1 MPDHHRPPEWQQ
13 NADRHT
19 ELRDPVLTVR
29 QISRFEFNRKAL
41 TRIDHALVF
50 TTPRGG
56 HEVYLPPRRPSRSE
70 VAARR
75 YTSVYEVD
83 MGIHPWREEL
93 ALPSDND
100 AFEFGAEV
108 DFSWQ
113 VVDPVRYVAGGHR
126 DVPALLIGEL
136 QQAARPVTRRFPV
149 SASAEAEREL
159 LRAMAGLGPL
169 GATAGLQVTW
179 TLRVRRD
186 EGDIAHQRR
195 LREIDQNVAEQI
207 RADQGGMQADLV
219 RHQRDLQQDALQ
231 ISRSLEYGGQA
242 QQLALQQQRWQHEQA
257 LLAGR
262 QQLELQRVNAEKVA
276 FYQWHLEQGGI
287 HALALHLAEHP
298 GDTQLVME
306 NMRQDQLALM
316 QSQLHLVEQVLK
328 GDHAEAYE
336 LDEPKKLALR
346 TMTEIFNQRLPGVP
360 HEPPVIGPPPPQ
372 TPPYPGQTVPGQT
385 VPETAQIPEQEA
397 PAAPAPPTPPPA
409 GNPYTSPP
417 PAGPHAPPHPYA
429 PPPPPWQAPPG
440 YGTVP
445 TAPGPAQPPPAPPAA
460 PPPLP
465 SPARSPPRPGPAPTP
480 LPRTPTRPP
489 PPPRTAP
496 HDRPRPHHPGP
507 RPAPG
512 PGRRPQ
518 PVPPRPPAASHRR
531 DARPAPARRHRRRPP
546 PGRPAHR
553 DRAGRQQGGRA
564 GGGARHDGGR
574 LHRAAG
580 GQGLG
585 PGLARRGRA
594 RPVVG
599 RDRRPRRLPARPA
612 PRGPPRYRADAW
624 APGEPLSYFADIR
637 QAAAAGEAELT
648 RALAATEHD
657 PLHGLARALTGTSR
671 IAAAKHRWIRAG
683 LIAFSAGSVLLPA
696 AVLTG

>member
-372 TPPYPGQTVPGQT
+372 TPPYPGRTVPGQT
-385 VPETAQIPEQEA
+385 VPETPQIPEQQA

-417 PAGPHAPPHPYA
+417 PAGPYAQPHPYA
-429 PPPPPWQAPPG
+429 PPP
-440 YGTVP
+440 
-445 TAPGPAQPPPAPPAA
+445 
-460 PPPLP
+460 
-465 SPARSPPRPGPAPTP
+465 
-480 LPRTPTRPP
+480 
-489 PPPRTAP
+489 
-496 HDRPRPHHPGP
+496 
-507 RPAPG
+507 
-512 PGRRPQ
+512 
-518 PVPPRPPAASHRR
+518 
-531 DARPAPARRHRRRPP
+531 
-546 PGRPAHR
+546 
-553 DRAGRQQGGRA
+553 
-564 GGGARHDGGR
+564 
-574 LHRAAG
+574 
-580 GQGLG
+580 
-585 PGLARRGRA
+585 
-594 RPVVG
+594 
-599 RDRRPRRLPARPA
+599 
-612 PRGPPRYRADAW
+612 
-624 APGEPLSYFADIR
+624 
-637 QAAAAGEAELT
+637 
-648 RALAATEHD
+648 
-657 PLHGLARALTGTSR
+657 
-671 IAAAKHRWIRAG
+671 
-683 LIAFSAGSVLLPA
+683 
-696 AVLTG
+696 

>member
-136 QQAARPVTRRFPV
+136 QQAARPVTRRLPV

-385 VPETAQIPEQEA
+385 VPETPRIPEQQA

-417 PAGPHAPPHPYA
+417 PAGPYAPPHPYA

-445 TAPGPAQPPPAPPAA
+445 TAPGPAQPPPAPPVA
-460 PPPLP
+460 PPAPPQPGPQPTEARP
-465 SPARSPPRPGPAPTP
+465 SPDTPPEDT
-480 LPRTPTRPP
+480 
-489 PPPRTAP
+489 
-496 HDRPRPHHPGP
+496 D
-507 RPAPG
+507 
-512 PGRRPQ
+512 
-518 PVPPRPPAASHRR
+518 
-531 DARPAPARRHRRRPP
+531 PAPA
-546 PGRPAHR
+546 
-553 DRAGRQQGGRA
+553 
-564 GGGARHDGGR
+564 
-574 LHRAAG
+574 
-580 GQGLG
+580 
-585 PGLARRGRA
+585 
-594 RPVVG
+594 
-599 RDRRPRRLPARPA
+599 PA
-612 PRGPPRYRADAW
+612 PAQD
-624 APGEPLSYFADIR
+624 
-637 QAAAAGEAELT
+637 
-648 RALAATEHD
+648 
-657 PLHGLARALTGTSR
+657 GT
-671 IAAAKHRWIRAG
+671 
-683 LIAFSAGSVLLPA
+683 P
-696 AVLTG
+696 

>member
-372 TPPYPGQTVPGQT
+372 TPPYPGRTVPGQT
-385 VPETAQIPEQEA
+385 VPETPQIPEQQA

-417 PAGPHAPPHPYA
+417 PAGPYAQPHPYA

-460 PPPLP
+460 PPAPPQPGPQPTEARP
-465 SPARSPPRPGPAPTP
+465 SPDAPPEDT
-480 LPRTPTRPP
+480 
-489 PPPRTAP
+489 
-496 HDRPRPHHPGP
+496 
-507 RPAPG
+507 
-512 PGRRPQ
+512 
-518 PVPPRPPAASHRR
+518 
-531 DARPAPARRHRRRPP
+531 
-546 PGRPAHR
+546 
-553 DRAGRQQGGRA
+553 
-564 GGGARHDGGR
+564 
-574 LHRAAG
+574 
-580 GQGLG
+580 
-585 PGLARRGRA
+585 
-594 RPVVG
+594 
-599 RDRRPRRLPARPA
+599 
-612 PRGPPRYRADAW
+612 
-624 APGEPLSYFADIR
+624 
-637 QAAAAGEAELT
+637 
-648 RALAATEHD
+648 
-657 PLHGLARALTGTSR
+657 
-671 IAAAKHRWIRAG
+671 
-683 LIAFSAGSVLLPA
+683 
-696 AVLTG
+696 

>member
-13 NADRHT
+13 NADRHS

-360 HEPPVIGPPPPQ
+360 HEPPVIGPPPP
-372 TPPYPGQTVPGQT
+372 PYPGQTVPGQT
-385 VPETAQIPEQEA
+385 VPETPRIPEQEA

-417 PAGPHAPPHPYA
+417 PAGPYAPPHPYA

-445 TAPGPAQPPPAPPAA
+445 TAPGPAQPPPAPPVA
-460 PPPLP
+460 PPSPPQPGPQPTEARP
-465 SPARSPPRPGPAPTP
+465 SPDTPPEDT
-480 LPRTPTRPP
+480 
-489 PPPRTAP
+489 
-496 HDRPRPHHPGP
+496 D
-507 RPAPG
+507 
-512 PGRRPQ
+512 
-518 PVPPRPPAASHRR
+518 
-531 DARPAPARRHRRRPP
+531 PAPA
-546 PGRPAHR
+546 PA
-553 DRAGRQQGGRA
+553 Q
-564 GGGARHDGGR
+564 DGT
-574 LHRAAG
+574 
-580 GQGLG
+580 
-585 PGLARRGRA
+585 P
-594 RPVVG
+594 
-599 RDRRPRRLPARPA
+599 
-612 PRGPPRYRADAW
+612 
-624 APGEPLSYFADIR
+624 
-637 QAAAAGEAELT
+637 
-648 RALAATEHD
+648 
-657 PLHGLARALTGTSR
+657 
-671 IAAAKHRWIRAG
+671 
-683 LIAFSAGSVLLPA
+683 
-696 AVLTG
+696 

>member
-372 TPPYPGQTVPGQT
+372 TPPYPGRTVPGQT

-460 PPPLP
+460 PPSPPQPGPQPTEARP
-465 SPARSPPRPGPAPTP
+465 SPDTPPEDT
-480 LPRTPTRPP
+480 
-489 PPPRTAP
+489 
-496 HDRPRPHHPGP
+496 D
-507 RPAPG
+507 
-512 PGRRPQ
+512 
-518 PVPPRPPAASHRR
+518 
-531 DARPAPARRHRRRPP
+531 PAPA
-546 PGRPAHR
+546 PA
-553 DRAGRQQGGRA
+553 Q
-564 GGGARHDGGR
+564 DGT
-574 LHRAAG
+574 
-580 GQGLG
+580 
-585 PGLARRGRA
+585 P
-594 RPVVG
+594 
-599 RDRRPRRLPARPA
+599 
-612 PRGPPRYRADAW
+612 
-624 APGEPLSYFADIR
+624 
-637 QAAAAGEAELT
+637 
-648 RALAATEHD
+648 
-657 PLHGLARALTGTSR
+657 
-671 IAAAKHRWIRAG
+671 
-683 LIAFSAGSVLLPA
+683 
-696 AVLTG
+696 

>member
-1 MPDHHRPPEWQQ
+1 MPDHRRPPEWQQ

-70 VAARR
+70 VAAKR

-126 DVPALLIGEL
+126 DVPALLVGEL

-219 RHQRDLQQDALQ
+219 RHKRELQQDALQ
-231 ISRSLEYGGQA
+231 ISRSLEYGEQA
-242 QQLALQQQRWQHEQA
+242 QRLALQQQRWQHEQA

-298 GDTQLVME
+298 DDTQLVME

-385 VPETAQIPEQEA
+385 VPETPQTPEQQA

-409 GNPYTSPP
+409 GNPYASPP
-417 PAGPHAPPHPYA
+417 PAGPYAQPNPYAAA

-460 PPPLP
+460 PAQPGPQP
-465 SPARSPPRPGPAPTP
+465 TEAQPRPDTPPQDTDPAPTP
-480 LPRTPTRPP
+480 AQDGTP
-489 PPPRTAP
+489 
-496 HDRPRPHHPGP
+496 
-507 RPAPG
+507 
-512 PGRRPQ
+512 
-518 PVPPRPPAASHRR
+518 
-531 DARPAPARRHRRRPP
+531 
-546 PGRPAHR
+546 
-553 DRAGRQQGGRA
+553 
-564 GGGARHDGGR
+564 
-574 LHRAAG
+574 
-580 GQGLG
+580 
-585 PGLARRGRA
+585 
-594 RPVVG
+594 
-599 RDRRPRRLPARPA
+599 
-612 PRGPPRYRADAW
+612 
-624 APGEPLSYFADIR
+624 
-637 QAAAAGEAELT
+637 
-648 RALAATEHD
+648 
-657 PLHGLARALTGTSR
+657 
-671 IAAAKHRWIRAG
+671 
-683 LIAFSAGSVLLPA
+683 
-696 AVLTG
+696 

>member
-1 MPDHHRPPEWQQ
+1 MPDHRRPPEWQQ

-126 DVPALLIGEL
+126 DVPALLVGEL

-219 RHQRDLQQDALQ
+219 RHKRELQQDALQ
-231 ISRSLEYGGQA
+231 ISRSLEYGEQA
-242 QQLALQQQRWQHEQA
+242 QRLALEQQRWQHEQA
-257 LLAGR
+257 LAASY
-262 QQLELQRVNAEKVA
+262 QQMELQRVNAQKIEY
-276 FYQWHLEQGGI
+276 YQHHLAQGGI
-287 HALALHLAEHP
+287 HALAFRLAEHP
-298 GDTQLVME
+298 EDMRLVME
-306 NMRQDQLALM
+306 NMRQDQIQLM
-316 QSQLHLVEQVLK
+316 HSQLQLVEQVLK

-385 VPETAQIPEQEA
+385 LPEA
-397 PAAPAPPTPPPA
+397 PQISPQVPPQQAPADPTPPTPPP
-409 GNPYTSPP
+409 GNPYASPAP
-417 PAGPHAPPHPYA
+417 PGPYAQPHPYA
-429 PPPPPWQAPPG
+429 PPPQPWQAPPG

-460 PPPLP
+460 PPA
-465 SPARSPPRPGPAPTP
+465 PAQPTEAQPDTEPRPDTPPEDATPAQDGTP
-480 LPRTPTRPP
+480 
-489 PPPRTAP
+489 
-496 HDRPRPHHPGP
+496 
-507 RPAPG
+507 
-512 PGRRPQ
+512 
-518 PVPPRPPAASHRR
+518 
-531 DARPAPARRHRRRPP
+531 
-546 PGRPAHR
+546 
-553 DRAGRQQGGRA
+553 
-564 GGGARHDGGR
+564 
-574 LHRAAG
+574 
-580 GQGLG
+580 
-585 PGLARRGRA
+585 
-594 RPVVG
+594 
-599 RDRRPRRLPARPA
+599 
-612 PRGPPRYRADAW
+612 
-624 APGEPLSYFADIR
+624 
-637 QAAAAGEAELT
+637 
-648 RALAATEHD
+648 
-657 PLHGLARALTGTSR
+657 
-671 IAAAKHRWIRAG
+671 
-683 LIAFSAGSVLLPA
+683 
-696 AVLTG
+696 

>member
-460 PPPLP
+460 PPP
-465 SPARSPPRPGPAPTP
+465 PPQPGPQPTEARPGPDTP
-480 LPRTPTRPP
+480 PEDT
-489 PPPRTAP
+489 
-496 HDRPRPHHPGP
+496 D
-507 RPAPG
+507 
-512 PGRRPQ
+512 
-518 PVPPRPPAASHRR
+518 
-531 DARPAPARRHRRRPP
+531 PAPA
-546 PGRPAHR
+546 PA
-553 DRAGRQQGGRA
+553 Q
-564 GGGARHDGGR
+564 DGT
-574 LHRAAG
+574 
-580 GQGLG
+580 
-585 PGLARRGRA
+585 P
-594 RPVVG
+594 
-599 RDRRPRRLPARPA
+599 
-612 PRGPPRYRADAW
+612 
-624 APGEPLSYFADIR
+624 
-637 QAAAAGEAELT
+637 
-648 RALAATEHD
+648 
-657 PLHGLARALTGTSR
+657 
-671 IAAAKHRWIRAG
+671 
-683 LIAFSAGSVLLPA
+683 
-696 AVLTG
+696 

>member
-207 RADQGGMQADLV
+207 RADQGGRQADLV

-417 PAGPHAPPHPYA
+417 PAGPYAPSHPYA

-445 TAPGPAQPPPAPPAA
+445 TAPGPAQPPPAPPVA
-460 PPPLP
+460 PPSPPQPGPQPTEARP
-465 SPARSPPRPGPAPTP
+465 SPDTPPEDT
-480 LPRTPTRPP
+480 
-489 PPPRTAP
+489 
-496 HDRPRPHHPGP
+496 D
-507 RPAPG
+507 
-512 PGRRPQ
+512 
-518 PVPPRPPAASHRR
+518 
-531 DARPAPARRHRRRPP
+531 PAPA
-546 PGRPAHR
+546 
-553 DRAGRQQGGRA
+553 
-564 GGGARHDGGR
+564 
-574 LHRAAG
+574 
-580 GQGLG
+580 
-585 PGLARRGRA
+585 
-594 RPVVG
+594 
-599 RDRRPRRLPARPA
+599 PA
-612 PRGPPRYRADAW
+612 PAQD
-624 APGEPLSYFADIR
+624 
-637 QAAAAGEAELT
+637 
-648 RALAATEHD
+648 
-657 PLHGLARALTGTSR
+657 GT
-671 IAAAKHRWIRAG
+671 
-683 LIAFSAGSVLLPA
+683 P
-696 AVLTG
+696 

>member
-100 AFEFGAEV
+100 AFEFGAAV

-195 LREIDQNVAEQI
+195 LREIDQNVAEKI

-417 PAGPHAPPHPYA
+417 PAGPYAPPHPYA

-460 PPPLP
+460 PPAPPQPGPQPTEARPSPDTPPEDTDP
-465 SPARSPPRPGPAPTP
+465 SPAPAQDGTP
-480 LPRTPTRPP
+480 
-489 PPPRTAP
+489 
-496 HDRPRPHHPGP
+496 
-507 RPAPG
+507 
-512 PGRRPQ
+512 
-518 PVPPRPPAASHRR
+518 
-531 DARPAPARRHRRRPP
+531 
-546 PGRPAHR
+546 
-553 DRAGRQQGGRA
+553 
-564 GGGARHDGGR
+564 
-574 LHRAAG
+574 
-580 GQGLG
+580 
-585 PGLARRGRA
+585 
-594 RPVVG
+594 
-599 RDRRPRRLPARPA
+599 
-612 PRGPPRYRADAW
+612 
-624 APGEPLSYFADIR
+624 
-637 QAAAAGEAELT
+637 
-648 RALAATEHD
+648 
-657 PLHGLARALTGTSR
+657 
-671 IAAAKHRWIRAG
+671 
-683 LIAFSAGSVLLPA
+683 
-696 AVLTG
+696 

>member
-385 VPETAQIPEQEA
+385 VPETPQIPEQQA
-397 PAAPAPPTPPPA
+397 SAAPAPPTPPPA

-417 PAGPHAPPHPYA
+417 PAGPYAQPHPYA

-460 PPPLP
+460 PPAPPQPGPQPTEAPP
-465 SPARSPPRPGPAPTP
+465 SPDTPPQDT
-480 LPRTPTRPP
+480 
-489 PPPRTAP
+489 
-496 HDRPRPHHPGP
+496 D
-507 RPAPG
+507 
-512 PGRRPQ
+512 
-518 PVPPRPPAASHRR
+518 
-531 DARPAPARRHRRRPP
+531 PAPA
-546 PGRPAHR
+546 
-553 DRAGRQQGGRA
+553 
-564 GGGARHDGGR
+564 
-574 LHRAAG
+574 
-580 GQGLG
+580 
-585 PGLARRGRA
+585 
-594 RPVVG
+594 
-599 RDRRPRRLPARPA
+599 PA
-612 PRGPPRYRADAW
+612 PAQD
-624 APGEPLSYFADIR
+624 
-637 QAAAAGEAELT
+637 
-648 RALAATEHD
+648 
-657 PLHGLARALTGTSR
+657 GT
-671 IAAAKHRWIRAG
+671 
-683 LIAFSAGSVLLPA
+683 P
-696 AVLTG
+696 

>member
-1 MPDHHRPPEWQQ
+1 MPDHRRPPEWQQ

-70 VAARR
+70 VAAKR

-113 VVDPVRYVAGGHR
+113 VIDPVRYVAGGHR
-126 DVPALLIGEL
+126 DVPALLVGEL

-219 RHQRDLQQDALQ
+219 RHKRELQQDALQ
-231 ISRSLEYGGQA
+231 ISRSLEYGEQA
-242 QQLALQQQRWQHEQA
+242 QRLALQQQRWQHEQA

-298 GDTQLVME
+298 DDTQLVME

-385 VPETAQIPEQEA
+385 VPETPQTPEQQA

-409 GNPYTSPP
+409 GNPYASPP
-417 PAGPHAPPHPYA
+417 PAGPYAQPNPYAAA

-460 PPPLP
+460 PAQPGPQP
-465 SPARSPPRPGPAPTP
+465 TAAQPRPDTPPQDTDPAPTP
-480 LPRTPTRPP
+480 AQDGTP
-489 PPPRTAP
+489 
-496 HDRPRPHHPGP
+496 
-507 RPAPG
+507 
-512 PGRRPQ
+512 
-518 PVPPRPPAASHRR
+518 
-531 DARPAPARRHRRRPP
+531 
-546 PGRPAHR
+546 
-553 DRAGRQQGGRA
+553 
-564 GGGARHDGGR
+564 
-574 LHRAAG
+574 
-580 GQGLG
+580 
-585 PGLARRGRA
+585 
-594 RPVVG
+594 
-599 RDRRPRRLPARPA
+599 
-612 PRGPPRYRADAW
+612 
-624 APGEPLSYFADIR
+624 
-637 QAAAAGEAELT
+637 
-648 RALAATEHD
+648 
-657 PLHGLARALTGTSR
+657 
-671 IAAAKHRWIRAG
+671 
-683 LIAFSAGSVLLPA
+683 
-696 AVLTG
+696 

>member
-126 DVPALLIGEL
+126 DVPALLIGKL

-372 TPPYPGQTVPGQT
+372 TPPYPGRTVPGQT

-417 PAGPHAPPHPYA
+417 PAGPYAPPHPYA

-460 PPPLP
+460 PPSPPQPGPQPTEARP
-465 SPARSPPRPGPAPTP
+465 SPDTPPEDT
-480 LPRTPTRPP
+480 
-489 PPPRTAP
+489 
-496 HDRPRPHHPGP
+496 D
-507 RPAPG
+507 
-512 PGRRPQ
+512 
-518 PVPPRPPAASHRR
+518 
-531 DARPAPARRHRRRPP
+531 PAPA
-546 PGRPAHR
+546 PA
-553 DRAGRQQGGRA
+553 Q
-564 GGGARHDGGR
+564 DGT
-574 LHRAAG
+574 
-580 GQGLG
+580 
-585 PGLARRGRA
+585 P
-594 RPVVG
+594 
-599 RDRRPRRLPARPA
+599 
-612 PRGPPRYRADAW
+612 
-624 APGEPLSYFADIR
+624 
-637 QAAAAGEAELT
+637 
-648 RALAATEHD
+648 
-657 PLHGLARALTGTSR
+657 
-671 IAAAKHRWIRAG
+671 
-683 LIAFSAGSVLLPA
+683 
-696 AVLTG
+696 

>member
-1 MPDHHRPPEWQQ
+1 MPDHRRPPEWQQ

-70 VAARR
+70 VAAKR

-126 DVPALLIGEL
+126 DVPALLVGEL

-219 RHQRDLQQDALQ
+219 RHKRELQQDALQ
-231 ISRSLEYGGQA
+231 ISRSLEYGEQA
-242 QQLALQQQRWQHEQA
+242 QRLALQQQRWQHEQA

-298 GDTQLVME
+298 DDTQLVME

-385 VPETAQIPEQEA
+385 VPETPQTPEQQA

-409 GNPYTSPP
+409 GNPYASPP
-417 PAGPHAPPHPYA
+417 PAGPYAQPNPYAAA

-460 PPPLP
+460 PAQPGPQP
-465 SPARSPPRPGPAPTP
+465 TAAQPRPDTPPQDTDPAPTP
-480 LPRTPTRPP
+480 AQDGTP
-489 PPPRTAP
+489 
-496 HDRPRPHHPGP
+496 
-507 RPAPG
+507 
-512 PGRRPQ
+512 
-518 PVPPRPPAASHRR
+518 
-531 DARPAPARRHRRRPP
+531 
-546 PGRPAHR
+546 
-553 DRAGRQQGGRA
+553 
-564 GGGARHDGGR
+564 
-574 LHRAAG
+574 
-580 GQGLG
+580 
-585 PGLARRGRA
+585 
-594 RPVVG
+594 
-599 RDRRPRRLPARPA
+599 
-612 PRGPPRYRADAW
+612 
-624 APGEPLSYFADIR
+624 
-637 QAAAAGEAELT
+637 
-648 RALAATEHD
+648 
-657 PLHGLARALTGTSR
+657 
-671 IAAAKHRWIRAG
+671 
-683 LIAFSAGSVLLPA
+683 
-696 AVLTG
+696 

>member
-1 MPDHHRPPEWQQ
+1 MPDHRRPPEWQQ

-70 VAARR
+70 VAAKR

-126 DVPALLIGEL
+126 DVPALLVGEL

-186 EGDIAHQRR
+186 EGDIVHQRR

-219 RHQRDLQQDALQ
+219 RHKRELQQDALQ
-231 ISRSLEYGGQA
+231 ISRSLEYGEQA

-298 GDTQLVME
+298 DDTQLVME

-385 VPETAQIPEQEA
+385 VPETPQIPEQQA

-409 GNPYTSPP
+409 ANPYASPP
-417 PAGPHAPPHPYA
+417 PAGPYAQPNPYAAA

-460 PPPLP
+460 PAQPGPQPTEAQP
-465 SPARSPPRPGPAPTP
+465 SPDTPPQDTDQA
-480 LPRTPTRPP
+480 
-489 PPPRTAP
+489 
-496 HDRPRPHHPGP
+496 
-507 RPAPG
+507 
-512 PGRRPQ
+512 
-518 PVPPRPPAASHRR
+518 
-531 DARPAPARRHRRRPP
+531 PAPA
-546 PGRPAHR
+546 
-553 DRAGRQQGGRA
+553 Q
-564 GGGARHDGGR
+564 DGT
-574 LHRAAG
+574 
-580 GQGLG
+580 
-585 PGLARRGRA
+585 P
-594 RPVVG
+594 
-599 RDRRPRRLPARPA
+599 
-612 PRGPPRYRADAW
+612 
-624 APGEPLSYFADIR
+624 
-637 QAAAAGEAELT
+637 
-648 RALAATEHD
+648 
-657 PLHGLARALTGTSR
+657 
-671 IAAAKHRWIRAG
+671 
-683 LIAFSAGSVLLPA
+683 
-696 AVLTG
+696 

>member
-316 QSQLHLVEQVLK
+316 QSQLHLVEQGLK

-372 TPPYPGQTVPGQT
+372 TPPYPGRTVPGQT
-385 VPETAQIPEQEA
+385 VPETPQIPEQQA

-417 PAGPHAPPHPYA
+417 PAGPYAQPHPYA

-460 PPPLP
+460 PPAPPQPGPQPTEARP
-465 SPARSPPRPGPAPTP
+465 SPDTPPEDT
-480 LPRTPTRPP
+480 
-489 PPPRTAP
+489 
-496 HDRPRPHHPGP
+496 D
-507 RPAPG
+507 
-512 PGRRPQ
+512 
-518 PVPPRPPAASHRR
+518 
-531 DARPAPARRHRRRPP
+531 PAPA
-546 PGRPAHR
+546 PA
-553 DRAGRQQGGRA
+553 Q
-564 GGGARHDGGR
+564 DGT
-574 LHRAAG
+574 
-580 GQGLG
+580 
-585 PGLARRGRA
+585 P
-594 RPVVG
+594 
-599 RDRRPRRLPARPA
+599 
-612 PRGPPRYRADAW
+612 
-624 APGEPLSYFADIR
+624 
-637 QAAAAGEAELT
+637 
-648 RALAATEHD
+648 
-657 PLHGLARALTGTSR
+657 
-671 IAAAKHRWIRAG
+671 
-683 LIAFSAGSVLLPA
+683 
-696 AVLTG
+696 

>member
-1 MPDHHRPPEWQQ
+1 MPDHRRPPEWQQ

-70 VAARR
+70 VAAKR

-126 DVPALLIGEL
+126 DVPALLVGEL

-219 RHQRDLQQDALQ
+219 RHKRDLQQDALQ
-231 ISRSLEYGGQA
+231 ISRSLEYGEQA

-298 GDTQLVME
+298 DDTQLVME

-385 VPETAQIPEQEA
+385 VPETPQIPEQQA

-409 GNPYTSPP
+409 GNPYASPP
-417 PAGPHAPPHPYA
+417 PAGPYAQPNPYAAA

-445 TAPGPAQPPPAPPAA
+445 TAPGPAQPPPAPPEA
-460 PPPLP
+460 PAQPTE
-465 SPARSPPRPGPAPTP
+465 AQPRPDTP
-480 LPRTPTRPP
+480 PQDTD
-489 PPPRTAP
+489 TAP
-496 HDRPRPHHPGP
+496 AQDG
-507 RPAPG
+507 AP
-512 PGRRPQ
+512 
-518 PVPPRPPAASHRR
+518 
-531 DARPAPARRHRRRPP
+531 
-546 PGRPAHR
+546 
-553 DRAGRQQGGRA
+553 
-564 GGGARHDGGR
+564 
-574 LHRAAG
+574 
-580 GQGLG
+580 
-585 PGLARRGRA
+585 
-594 RPVVG
+594 
-599 RDRRPRRLPARPA
+599 
-612 PRGPPRYRADAW
+612 
-624 APGEPLSYFADIR
+624 
-637 QAAAAGEAELT
+637 
-648 RALAATEHD
+648 
-657 PLHGLARALTGTSR
+657 
-671 IAAAKHRWIRAG
+671 
-683 LIAFSAGSVLLPA
+683 
-696 AVLTG
+696 

>member
-1 MPDHHRPPEWQQ
+1 
-13 NADRHT
+13 
-19 ELRDPVLTVR
+19 
-29 QISRFEFNRKAL
+29 
-41 TRIDHALVF
+41 
-50 TTPRGG
+50 
-56 HEVYLPPRRPSRSE
+56 
-70 VAARR
+70 
-75 YTSVYEVD
+75 
-83 MGIHPWREEL
+83 
-93 ALPSDND
+93 
-100 AFEFGAEV
+100 
-108 DFSWQ
+108 
-113 VVDPVRYVAGGHR
+113 GHR

-385 VPETAQIPEQEA
+385 VPETPRIPEPEA

-417 PAGPHAPPHPYA
+417 
-429 PPPPPWQAPPG
+429 
-440 YGTVP
+440 
-445 TAPGPAQPPPAPPAA
+445 
-460 PPPLP
+460 
-465 SPARSPPRPGPAPTP
+465 
-480 LPRTPTRPP
+480 
-489 PPPRTAP
+489 
-496 HDRPRPHHPGP
+496 
-507 RPAPG
+507 
-512 PGRRPQ
+512 
-518 PVPPRPPAASHRR
+518 
-531 DARPAPARRHRRRPP
+531 
-546 PGRPAHR
+546 
-553 DRAGRQQGGRA
+553 
-564 GGGARHDGGR
+564 
-574 LHRAAG
+574 
-580 GQGLG
+580 
-585 PGLARRGRA
+585 
-594 RPVVG
+594 
-599 RDRRPRRLPARPA
+599 
-612 PRGPPRYRADAW
+612 
-624 APGEPLSYFADIR
+624 
-637 QAAAAGEAELT
+637 
-648 RALAATEHD
+648 
-657 PLHGLARALTGTSR
+657 
-671 IAAAKHRWIRAG
+671 
-683 LIAFSAGSVLLPA
+683 
-696 AVLTG
+696 

>member
-372 TPPYPGQTVPGQT
+372 TPPYPGRTVPGQT
-385 VPETAQIPEQEA
+385 VPETPQIPEQQA

-417 PAGPHAPPHPYA
+417 PAGPYAQPHPYA

-460 PPPLP
+460 PPAPPQPGPQPTEARP
-465 SPARSPPRPGPAPTP
+465 SPDTPPEDT
-480 LPRTPTRPP
+480 
-489 PPPRTAP
+489 
-496 HDRPRPHHPGP
+496 D
-507 RPAPG
+507 
-512 PGRRPQ
+512 
-518 PVPPRPPAASHRR
+518 
-531 DARPAPARRHRRRPP
+531 PAPA
-546 PGRPAHR
+546 PA
-553 DRAGRQQGGRA
+553 Q
-564 GGGARHDGGR
+564 DGT
-574 LHRAAG
+574 
-580 GQGLG
+580 
-585 PGLARRGRA
+585 P
-594 RPVVG
+594 
-599 RDRRPRRLPARPA
+599 
-612 PRGPPRYRADAW
+612 
-624 APGEPLSYFADIR
+624 
-637 QAAAAGEAELT
+637 
-648 RALAATEHD
+648 
-657 PLHGLARALTGTSR
+657 
-671 IAAAKHRWIRAG
+671 
-683 LIAFSAGSVLLPA
+683 
-696 AVLTG
+696 

>member
-417 PAGPHAPPHPYA
+417 PAGPYAPSHPYA

-460 PPPLP
+460 PPSPPQPGPQPTEARP
-465 SPARSPPRPGPAPTP
+465 SPDTPPEDT
-480 LPRTPTRPP
+480 
-489 PPPRTAP
+489 
-496 HDRPRPHHPGP
+496 D
-507 RPAPG
+507 
-512 PGRRPQ
+512 
-518 PVPPRPPAASHRR
+518 
-531 DARPAPARRHRRRPP
+531 PAPA
-546 PGRPAHR
+546 PA
-553 DRAGRQQGGRA
+553 Q
-564 GGGARHDGGR
+564 DGT
-574 LHRAAG
+574 
-580 GQGLG
+580 
-585 PGLARRGRA
+585 P
-594 RPVVG
+594 
-599 RDRRPRRLPARPA
+599 
-612 PRGPPRYRADAW
+612 
-624 APGEPLSYFADIR
+624 
-637 QAAAAGEAELT
+637 
-648 RALAATEHD
+648 
-657 PLHGLARALTGTSR
+657 
-671 IAAAKHRWIRAG
+671 
-683 LIAFSAGSVLLPA
+683 
-696 AVLTG
+696 

>member
-1 MPDHHRPPEWQQ
+1 MPDHRRPPEWQQ

-70 VAARR
+70 VAAKR

-126 DVPALLIGEL
+126 DVPALLVGEL

-219 RHQRDLQQDALQ
+219 RHKRELQQDSLQ
-231 ISRSLEYGGQA
+231 ISRSLEYGEQA
-242 QQLALQQQRWQHEQA
+242 QRLALQQQRWQHEQA

-298 GDTQLVME
+298 DDTQLVME

-385 VPETAQIPEQEA
+385 VPETPQTPEQQA

-409 GNPYTSPP
+409 GNPYASPP
-417 PAGPHAPPHPYA
+417 PAGPYAQPNPYAAA

-445 TAPGPAQPPPAPPAA
+445 TAPGPAQPPPAPPAV
-460 PPPLP
+460 
-465 SPARSPPRPGPAPTP
+465 PAQPGPQPTEAQPRPDTPPQDTDPAPTP
-480 LPRTPTRPP
+480 AQDGTP
-489 PPPRTAP
+489 
-496 HDRPRPHHPGP
+496 
-507 RPAPG
+507 
-512 PGRRPQ
+512 
-518 PVPPRPPAASHRR
+518 
-531 DARPAPARRHRRRPP
+531 
-546 PGRPAHR
+546 
-553 DRAGRQQGGRA
+553 
-564 GGGARHDGGR
+564 
-574 LHRAAG
+574 
-580 GQGLG
+580 
-585 PGLARRGRA
+585 
-594 RPVVG
+594 
-599 RDRRPRRLPARPA
+599 
-612 PRGPPRYRADAW
+612 
-624 APGEPLSYFADIR
+624 
-637 QAAAAGEAELT
+637 
-648 RALAATEHD
+648 
-657 PLHGLARALTGTSR
+657 
-671 IAAAKHRWIRAG
+671 
-683 LIAFSAGSVLLPA
+683 
-696 AVLTG
+696 

>member
-126 DVPALLIGEL
+126 DVPALLIGKL

-417 PAGPHAPPHPYA
+417 PAGPYAPPHPYA

-460 PPPLP
+460 PPAPPQPGPQPTEARP
-465 SPARSPPRPGPAPTP
+465 SPDTPPEDTDPAPTP
-480 LPRTPTRPP
+480 AQDGTP
-489 PPPRTAP
+489 
-496 HDRPRPHHPGP
+496 
-507 RPAPG
+507 
-512 PGRRPQ
+512 
-518 PVPPRPPAASHRR
+518 
-531 DARPAPARRHRRRPP
+531 
-546 PGRPAHR
+546 
-553 DRAGRQQGGRA
+553 
-564 GGGARHDGGR
+564 
-574 LHRAAG
+574 
-580 GQGLG
+580 
-585 PGLARRGRA
+585 
-594 RPVVG
+594 
-599 RDRRPRRLPARPA
+599 
-612 PRGPPRYRADAW
+612 
-624 APGEPLSYFADIR
+624 
-637 QAAAAGEAELT
+637 
-648 RALAATEHD
+648 
-657 PLHGLARALTGTSR
+657 
-671 IAAAKHRWIRAG
+671 
-683 LIAFSAGSVLLPA
+683 
-696 AVLTG
+696 

>member
-397 PAAPAPPTPPPA
+397 PAAPAPPTPP
-409 GNPYTSPP
+409 
-417 PAGPHAPPHPYA
+417 
-429 PPPPPWQAPPG
+429 
-440 YGTVP
+440 
-445 TAPGPAQPPPAPPAA
+445 
-460 PPPLP
+460 
-465 SPARSPPRPGPAPTP
+465 
-480 LPRTPTRPP
+480 
-489 PPPRTAP
+489 
-496 HDRPRPHHPGP
+496 
-507 RPAPG
+507 
-512 PGRRPQ
+512 
-518 PVPPRPPAASHRR
+518 
-531 DARPAPARRHRRRPP
+531 
-546 PGRPAHR
+546 
-553 DRAGRQQGGRA
+553 
-564 GGGARHDGGR
+564 
-574 LHRAAG
+574 
-580 GQGLG
+580 
-585 PGLARRGRA
+585 
-594 RPVVG
+594 
-599 RDRRPRRLPARPA
+599 
-612 PRGPPRYRADAW
+612 
-624 APGEPLSYFADIR
+624 
-637 QAAAAGEAELT
+637 
-648 RALAATEHD
+648 
-657 PLHGLARALTGTSR
+657 
-671 IAAAKHRWIRAG
+671 
-683 LIAFSAGSVLLPA
+683 
-696 AVLTG
+696 

>member
-1 MPDHHRPPEWQQ
+1 MPDHRRPPEWQQ

-70 VAARR
+70 VAAKR

-126 DVPALLIGEL
+126 DVPALLVGEL

-219 RHQRDLQQDALQ
+219 RHKRELQQDSLQ
-231 ISRSLEYGGQA
+231 ISRSLEYGEQA
-242 QQLALQQQRWQHEQA
+242 QRLALQQQRWQHEQA

-298 GDTQLVME
+298 DDTQLVME

-385 VPETAQIPEQEA
+385 VPETPQTPEQQA

-409 GNPYTSPP
+409 GNPYASPP
-417 PAGPHAPPHPYA
+417 PAGPYAQPNPYAAA

-460 PPPLP
+460 PAQPGPQP
-465 SPARSPPRPGPAPTP
+465 TEAQPRPDTPPQDTDPAPTP
-480 LPRTPTRPP
+480 AQDGTP
-489 PPPRTAP
+489 
-496 HDRPRPHHPGP
+496 
-507 RPAPG
+507 
-512 PGRRPQ
+512 
-518 PVPPRPPAASHRR
+518 
-531 DARPAPARRHRRRPP
+531 
-546 PGRPAHR
+546 
-553 DRAGRQQGGRA
+553 
-564 GGGARHDGGR
+564 
-574 LHRAAG
+574 
-580 GQGLG
+580 
-585 PGLARRGRA
+585 
-594 RPVVG
+594 
-599 RDRRPRRLPARPA
+599 
-612 PRGPPRYRADAW
+612 
-624 APGEPLSYFADIR
+624 
-637 QAAAAGEAELT
+637 
-648 RALAATEHD
+648 
-657 PLHGLARALTGTSR
+657 
-671 IAAAKHRWIRAG
+671 
-683 LIAFSAGSVLLPA
+683 
-696 AVLTG
+696 

>member
-417 PAGPHAPPHPYA
+417 PAGPYAPPHPYA

-460 PPPLP
+460 PPPPPQPGPQPTEARP
-465 SPARSPPRPGPAPTP
+465 SPDTPPEDT
-480 LPRTPTRPP
+480 
-489 PPPRTAP
+489 
-496 HDRPRPHHPGP
+496 D
-507 RPAPG
+507 
-512 PGRRPQ
+512 
-518 PVPPRPPAASHRR
+518 
-531 DARPAPARRHRRRPP
+531 PAPA
-546 PGRPAHR
+546 PA
-553 DRAGRQQGGRA
+553 Q
-564 GGGARHDGGR
+564 DGT
-574 LHRAAG
+574 
-580 GQGLG
+580 
-585 PGLARRGRA
+585 P
-594 RPVVG
+594 
-599 RDRRPRRLPARPA
+599 
-612 PRGPPRYRADAW
+612 
-624 APGEPLSYFADIR
+624 
-637 QAAAAGEAELT
+637 
-648 RALAATEHD
+648 
-657 PLHGLARALTGTSR
+657 
-671 IAAAKHRWIRAG
+671 
-683 LIAFSAGSVLLPA
+683 
-696 AVLTG
+696 

>member
-56 HEVYLPPRRPSRSE
+56 LEVYLPPRRPSRSE

-372 TPPYPGQTVPGQT
+372 TPPYPGRTVPGQT
-385 VPETAQIPEQEA
+385 VPETPQIPEQQA

-417 PAGPHAPPHPYA
+417 PAGPYAQPHPYA

-445 TAPGPAQPPPAPPAA
+445 TAPGPAQP
-460 PPPLP
+460 
-465 SPARSPPRPGPAPTP
+465 
-480 LPRTPTRPP
+480 
-489 PPPRTAP
+489 
-496 HDRPRPHHPGP
+496 
-507 RPAPG
+507 
-512 PGRRPQ
+512 
-518 PVPPRPPAASHRR
+518 
-531 DARPAPARRHRRRPP
+531 
-546 PGRPAHR
+546 
-553 DRAGRQQGGRA
+553 
-564 GGGARHDGGR
+564 
-574 LHRAAG
+574 
-580 GQGLG
+580 
-585 PGLARRGRA
+585 
-594 RPVVG
+594 
-599 RDRRPRRLPARPA
+599 
-612 PRGPPRYRADAW
+612 
-624 APGEPLSYFADIR
+624 
-637 QAAAAGEAELT
+637 
-648 RALAATEHD
+648 
-657 PLHGLARALTGTSR
+657 
-671 IAAAKHRWIRAG
+671 
-683 LIAFSAGSVLLPA
+683 
-696 AVLTG
+696 

>member
-360 HEPPVIGPPPPQ
+360 HEPPVIGPPSPQ

-385 VPETAQIPEQEA
+385 VPETPQIPEQQA

-417 PAGPHAPPHPYA
+417 PAGPYAQPHPYA

-460 PPPLP
+460 PPAPSQPGPQPTEARP
-465 SPARSPPRPGPAPTP
+465 SPDTPPEDTDPAPVPAQDGTP
-480 LPRTPTRPP
+480 
-489 PPPRTAP
+489 
-496 HDRPRPHHPGP
+496 
-507 RPAPG
+507 
-512 PGRRPQ
+512 
-518 PVPPRPPAASHRR
+518 
-531 DARPAPARRHRRRPP
+531 
-546 PGRPAHR
+546 
-553 DRAGRQQGGRA
+553 
-564 GGGARHDGGR
+564 
-574 LHRAAG
+574 
-580 GQGLG
+580 
-585 PGLARRGRA
+585 
-594 RPVVG
+594 
-599 RDRRPRRLPARPA
+599 
-612 PRGPPRYRADAW
+612 
-624 APGEPLSYFADIR
+624 
-637 QAAAAGEAELT
+637 
-648 RALAATEHD
+648 
-657 PLHGLARALTGTSR
+657 
-671 IAAAKHRWIRAG
+671 
-683 LIAFSAGSVLLPA
+683 
-696 AVLTG
+696 

>member
-372 TPPYPGQTVPGQT
+372 TPPYPGRTVPGQT
-385 VPETAQIPEQEA
+385 VPETPQIPEQQA

-417 PAGPHAPPHPYA
+417 PAGPYAQPHPYA

-440 YGTVP
+440 YGTCLLY
-445 TAPGPAQPPPAPPAA
+445 TS
-460 PPPLP
+460 P
-465 SPARSPPRPGPAPTP
+465 SP
-480 LPRTPTRPP
+480 
-489 PPPRTAP
+489 
-496 HDRPRPHHPGP
+496 
-507 RPAPG
+507 
-512 PGRRPQ
+512 
-518 PVPPRPPAASHRR
+518 R
-531 DARPAPARRHRRRPP
+531 D
-546 PGRPAHR
+546 
-553 DRAGRQQGGRA
+553 Q
-564 GGGARHDGGR
+564 
-574 LHRAAG
+574 
-580 GQGLG
+580 
-585 PGLARRGRA
+585 RG
-594 RPVVG
+594 
-599 RDRRPRRLPARPA
+599 
-612 PRGPPRYRADAW
+612 
-624 APGEPLSYFADIR
+624 
-637 QAAAAGEAELT
+637 
-648 RALAATEHD
+648 
-657 PLHGLARALTGTSR
+657 SR
-671 IAAAKHRWIRAG
+671 M
-683 LIAFSAGSVLLPA
+683 P
-696 AVLTG
+696 

>member
-360 HEPPVIGPPPPQ
+360 HEPPVIGSPPPQ
-372 TPPYPGQTVPGQT
+372 TPPYPGRTVPGQT

-460 PPPLP
+460 PPSPPQPGPQPTEARP
-465 SPARSPPRPGPAPTP
+465 SPDTPPEDT
-480 LPRTPTRPP
+480 
-489 PPPRTAP
+489 
-496 HDRPRPHHPGP
+496 D
-507 RPAPG
+507 
-512 PGRRPQ
+512 
-518 PVPPRPPAASHRR
+518 
-531 DARPAPARRHRRRPP
+531 PAPA
-546 PGRPAHR
+546 PA
-553 DRAGRQQGGRA
+553 Q
-564 GGGARHDGGR
+564 DGT
-574 LHRAAG
+574 
-580 GQGLG
+580 
-585 PGLARRGRA
+585 P
-594 RPVVG
+594 
-599 RDRRPRRLPARPA
+599 
-612 PRGPPRYRADAW
+612 
-624 APGEPLSYFADIR
+624 
-637 QAAAAGEAELT
+637 
-648 RALAATEHD
+648 
-657 PLHGLARALTGTSR
+657 
-671 IAAAKHRWIRAG
+671 
-683 LIAFSAGSVLLPA
+683 
-696 AVLTG
+696 

>member
-372 TPPYPGQTVPGQT
+372 TPPYPGRTVPGQT

-417 PAGPHAPPHPYA
+417 PAGPYAPSHPYA

-460 PPPLP
+460 PPSPPQPGPQPTEARP
-465 SPARSPPRPGPAPTP
+465 SPDTPPEDT
-480 LPRTPTRPP
+480 
-489 PPPRTAP
+489 
-496 HDRPRPHHPGP
+496 D
-507 RPAPG
+507 
-512 PGRRPQ
+512 
-518 PVPPRPPAASHRR
+518 
-531 DARPAPARRHRRRPP
+531 PAPA
-546 PGRPAHR
+546 PA
-553 DRAGRQQGGRA
+553 Q
-564 GGGARHDGGR
+564 DGT
-574 LHRAAG
+574 
-580 GQGLG
+580 
-585 PGLARRGRA
+585 P
-594 RPVVG
+594 
-599 RDRRPRRLPARPA
+599 
-612 PRGPPRYRADAW
+612 
-624 APGEPLSYFADIR
+624 
-637 QAAAAGEAELT
+637 
-648 RALAATEHD
+648 
-657 PLHGLARALTGTSR
+657 
-671 IAAAKHRWIRAG
+671 
-683 LIAFSAGSVLLPA
+683 
-696 AVLTG
+696 

>member
-136 QQAARPVTRRFPV
+136 QQAARPVTRCFPV

-417 PAGPHAPPHPYA
+417 PAGPYAPPHPYA

-460 PPPLP
+460 PPAPPQPGPQPTEARP
-465 SPARSPPRPGPAPTP
+465 SPDTPPEDTDPAPTP
-480 LPRTPTRPP
+480 AQDGTP
-489 PPPRTAP
+489 
-496 HDRPRPHHPGP
+496 
-507 RPAPG
+507 
-512 PGRRPQ
+512 
-518 PVPPRPPAASHRR
+518 
-531 DARPAPARRHRRRPP
+531 
-546 PGRPAHR
+546 
-553 DRAGRQQGGRA
+553 
-564 GGGARHDGGR
+564 
-574 LHRAAG
+574 
-580 GQGLG
+580 
-585 PGLARRGRA
+585 
-594 RPVVG
+594 
-599 RDRRPRRLPARPA
+599 
-612 PRGPPRYRADAW
+612 
-624 APGEPLSYFADIR
+624 
-637 QAAAAGEAELT
+637 
-648 RALAATEHD
+648 
-657 PLHGLARALTGTSR
+657 
-671 IAAAKHRWIRAG
+671 
-683 LIAFSAGSVLLPA
+683 
-696 AVLTG
+696 

>member
-1 MPDHHRPPEWQQ
+1 MPDHRRPPEWQQ

-70 VAARR
+70 VAAKR

-126 DVPALLIGEL
+126 DVPALLVGEL

-219 RHQRDLQQDALQ
+219 RHKRELQQDALQ
-231 ISRSLEYGGQA
+231 ISRSLEYGEQA
-242 QQLALQQQRWQHEQA
+242 QRLALQQQRWQHEQA

-298 GDTQLVME
+298 DDTQLVME

-385 VPETAQIPEQEA
+385 VPETPQTPEQQA

-409 GNPYTSPP
+409 GNPYASPP
-417 PAGPHAPPHPYA
+417 PAGPYAQPNPYAAA

-445 TAPGPAQPPPAPPAA
+445 TAPGPAQPPPPPPAA
-460 PPPLP
+460 PAQPGPQP
-465 SPARSPPRPGPAPTP
+465 TEAQPRPDTPPQDTDPAPTP
-480 LPRTPTRPP
+480 AQDGTP
-489 PPPRTAP
+489 
-496 HDRPRPHHPGP
+496 
-507 RPAPG
+507 
-512 PGRRPQ
+512 
-518 PVPPRPPAASHRR
+518 
-531 DARPAPARRHRRRPP
+531 
-546 PGRPAHR
+546 
-553 DRAGRQQGGRA
+553 
-564 GGGARHDGGR
+564 
-574 LHRAAG
+574 
-580 GQGLG
+580 
-585 PGLARRGRA
+585 
-594 RPVVG
+594 
-599 RDRRPRRLPARPA
+599 
-612 PRGPPRYRADAW
+612 
-624 APGEPLSYFADIR
+624 
-637 QAAAAGEAELT
+637 
-648 RALAATEHD
+648 
-657 PLHGLARALTGTSR
+657 
-671 IAAAKHRWIRAG
+671 
-683 LIAFSAGSVLLPA
+683 
-696 AVLTG
+696 

>member
-417 PAGPHAPPHPYA
+417 PAGPYAPSHPYA

-445 TAPGPAQPPPAPPAA
+445 TAPGPAQPPPAPPVA
-460 PPPLP
+460 PPSPPQPGPQPTEARP
-465 SPARSPPRPGPAPTP
+465 SPDTPPEDT
-480 LPRTPTRPP
+480 
-489 PPPRTAP
+489 
-496 HDRPRPHHPGP
+496 D
-507 RPAPG
+507 
-512 PGRRPQ
+512 
-518 PVPPRPPAASHRR
+518 
-531 DARPAPARRHRRRPP
+531 PAPA
-546 PGRPAHR
+546 PA
-553 DRAGRQQGGRA
+553 Q
-564 GGGARHDGGR
+564 DGT
-574 LHRAAG
+574 
-580 GQGLG
+580 
-585 PGLARRGRA
+585 P
-594 RPVVG
+594 
-599 RDRRPRRLPARPA
+599 
-612 PRGPPRYRADAW
+612 
-624 APGEPLSYFADIR
+624 
-637 QAAAAGEAELT
+637 
-648 RALAATEHD
+648 
-657 PLHGLARALTGTSR
+657 
-671 IAAAKHRWIRAG
+671 
-683 LIAFSAGSVLLPA
+683 
-696 AVLTG
+696 

>member
-13 NADRHT
+13 NADRHS

-417 PAGPHAPPHPYA
+417 PAGPYAPPHPYA

-460 PPPLP
+460 PPPPPQPGPQPTEARP
-465 SPARSPPRPGPAPTP
+465 SPDTPPEDT
-480 LPRTPTRPP
+480 
-489 PPPRTAP
+489 
-496 HDRPRPHHPGP
+496 D
-507 RPAPG
+507 
-512 PGRRPQ
+512 
-518 PVPPRPPAASHRR
+518 
-531 DARPAPARRHRRRPP
+531 PAPA
-546 PGRPAHR
+546 PA
-553 DRAGRQQGGRA
+553 Q
-564 GGGARHDGGR
+564 DGT
-574 LHRAAG
+574 
-580 GQGLG
+580 
-585 PGLARRGRA
+585 P
-594 RPVVG
+594 
-599 RDRRPRRLPARPA
+599 
-612 PRGPPRYRADAW
+612 
-624 APGEPLSYFADIR
+624 
-637 QAAAAGEAELT
+637 
-648 RALAATEHD
+648 
-657 PLHGLARALTGTSR
+657 
-671 IAAAKHRWIRAG
+671 
-683 LIAFSAGSVLLPA
+683 
-696 AVLTG
+696 

>member
-417 PAGPHAPPHPYA
+417 PAGPYAPPHPYA

-460 PPPLP
+460 P
-465 SPARSPPRPGPAPTP
+465 
-480 LPRTPTRPP
+480 
-489 PPPRTAP
+489 
-496 HDRPRPHHPGP
+496 
-507 RPAPG
+507 
-512 PGRRPQ
+512 
-518 PVPPRPPAASHRR
+518 
-531 DARPAPARRHRRRPP
+531 
-546 PGRPAHR
+546 
-553 DRAGRQQGGRA
+553 
-564 GGGARHDGGR
+564 
-574 LHRAAG
+574 
-580 GQGLG
+580 
-585 PGLARRGRA
+585 
-594 RPVVG
+594 
-599 RDRRPRRLPARPA
+599 
-612 PRGPPRYRADAW
+612 
-624 APGEPLSYFADIR
+624 
-637 QAAAAGEAELT
+637 
-648 RALAATEHD
+648 
-657 PLHGLARALTGTSR
+657 
-671 IAAAKHRWIRAG
+671 
-683 LIAFSAGSVLLPA
+683 
-696 AVLTG
+696 

>member
-385 VPETAQIPEQEA
+385 VPETAQIPEQQA

-417 PAGPHAPPHPYA
+417 PAGPYAPPHPYA

-440 YGTVP
+440 YGTVG

-460 PPPLP
+460 PPNPPQPGPQPTEARP
-465 SPARSPPRPGPAPTP
+465 SPDTPPEDT
-480 LPRTPTRPP
+480 
-489 PPPRTAP
+489 
-496 HDRPRPHHPGP
+496 D
-507 RPAPG
+507 
-512 PGRRPQ
+512 
-518 PVPPRPPAASHRR
+518 
-531 DARPAPARRHRRRPP
+531 PAPA
-546 PGRPAHR
+546 PA
-553 DRAGRQQGGRA
+553 Q
-564 GGGARHDGGR
+564 DGT
-574 LHRAAG
+574 
-580 GQGLG
+580 
-585 PGLARRGRA
+585 P
-594 RPVVG
+594 
-599 RDRRPRRLPARPA
+599 
-612 PRGPPRYRADAW
+612 
-624 APGEPLSYFADIR
+624 
-637 QAAAAGEAELT
+637 
-648 RALAATEHD
+648 
-657 PLHGLARALTGTSR
+657 
-671 IAAAKHRWIRAG
+671 
-683 LIAFSAGSVLLPA
+683 
-696 AVLTG
+696 

>member
-385 VPETAQIPEQEA
+385 APETAQIPEQEA

-417 PAGPHAPPHPYA
+417 PAGPYAPPHPYA
-429 PPPPPWQAPPG
+429 APPPPWQAPPG

-445 TAPGPAQPPPAPPAA
+445 TAPGPAQPPPAPPATPPA
-460 PPPLP
+460 PPQPGPQPTEARP
-465 SPARSPPRPGPAPTP
+465 SPDTPPEDT
-480 LPRTPTRPP
+480 
-489 PPPRTAP
+489 
-496 HDRPRPHHPGP
+496 D
-507 RPAPG
+507 
-512 PGRRPQ
+512 
-518 PVPPRPPAASHRR
+518 
-531 DARPAPARRHRRRPP
+531 PAPA
-546 PGRPAHR
+546 PA
-553 DRAGRQQGGRA
+553 Q
-564 GGGARHDGGR
+564 DGT
-574 LHRAAG
+574 
-580 GQGLG
+580 
-585 PGLARRGRA
+585 P
-594 RPVVG
+594 
-599 RDRRPRRLPARPA
+599 
-612 PRGPPRYRADAW
+612 
-624 APGEPLSYFADIR
+624 
-637 QAAAAGEAELT
+637 
-648 RALAATEHD
+648 
-657 PLHGLARALTGTSR
+657 
-671 IAAAKHRWIRAG
+671 
-683 LIAFSAGSVLLPA
+683 
-696 AVLTG
+696 

>member
-1 MPDHHRPPEWQQ
+1 MPDHRHPPEWQQ
-13 NADRHT
+13 NADRHA

-29 QISRFEFNRKAL
+29 QISRFEFNRKSL

-50 TTPRGG
+50 TTQRGG
-56 HEVYLPPRRPSRSE
+56 HEVYLPPLRPSRSE

-126 DVPALLIGEL
+126 DVPALLVGEL

-195 LREIDQNVAEQI
+195 LREIDQNAAERI
-207 RADQGGMQADLV
+207 RADQGALQADLV
-219 RHQRDLQQDALQ
+219 RHKRELQQDALQ
-231 ISRSLEYGGQA
+231 ISRSLEYGEQA
-242 QQLALQQQRWQHEQA
+242 QRLALQQQQWQHEQA

-262 QQLELQRVNAEKVA
+262 QQFELQRVNAEKVA

-316 QSQLHLVEQVLK
+316 HSQLHLVEQVLK

-372 TPPYPGQTVPGQT
+372 TPPHPNHTVPARTFPDAPRLPQ
-385 VPETAQIPEQEA
+385 QQA
-397 PAAPAPPTPPPA
+397 PAEATPPEATPPAPPP
-409 GNPYTSPP
+409 GHPYASPP
-417 PAGPHAPPHPYA
+417 QPGPYAQPHPYA
-429 PPPPPWQAPPG
+429 PPPQPWQAPPG

-445 TAPGPAQPPPAPPAA
+445 TAPGPVQPPPAPPAA
-460 PPPLP
+460 EPQPGPQ
-465 SPARSPPRPGPAPTP
+465 PAVAQPEAQPRPGTP
-480 LPRTPTRPP
+480 PEDATAAQDGTP
-489 PPPRTAP
+489 
-496 HDRPRPHHPGP
+496 
-507 RPAPG
+507 
-512 PGRRPQ
+512 
-518 PVPPRPPAASHRR
+518 
-531 DARPAPARRHRRRPP
+531 
-546 PGRPAHR
+546 
-553 DRAGRQQGGRA
+553 
-564 GGGARHDGGR
+564 
-574 LHRAAG
+574 
-580 GQGLG
+580 
-585 PGLARRGRA
+585 
-594 RPVVG
+594 
-599 RDRRPRRLPARPA
+599 
-612 PRGPPRYRADAW
+612 
-624 APGEPLSYFADIR
+624 
-637 QAAAAGEAELT
+637 
-648 RALAATEHD
+648 
-657 PLHGLARALTGTSR
+657 
-671 IAAAKHRWIRAG
+671 
-683 LIAFSAGSVLLPA
+683 
-696 AVLTG
+696 

>member
-429 PPPPPWQAPPG
+429 PPPPPWQ
-440 YGTVP
+440 
-445 TAPGPAQPPPAPPAA
+445 
-460 PPPLP
+460 
-465 SPARSPPRPGPAPTP
+465 
-480 LPRTPTRPP
+480 
-489 PPPRTAP
+489 
-496 HDRPRPHHPGP
+496 
-507 RPAPG
+507 
-512 PGRRPQ
+512 
-518 PVPPRPPAASHRR
+518 
-531 DARPAPARRHRRRPP
+531 
-546 PGRPAHR
+546 
-553 DRAGRQQGGRA
+553 
-564 GGGARHDGGR
+564 
-574 LHRAAG
+574 
-580 GQGLG
+580 
-585 PGLARRGRA
+585 
-594 RPVVG
+594 
-599 RDRRPRRLPARPA
+599 
-612 PRGPPRYRADAW
+612 
-624 APGEPLSYFADIR
+624 
-637 QAAAAGEAELT
+637 
-648 RALAATEHD
+648 
-657 PLHGLARALTGTSR
+657 
-671 IAAAKHRWIRAG
+671 
-683 LIAFSAGSVLLPA
+683 
-696 AVLTG
+696 

>member
-13 NADRHT
+13 NADRHS

-257 LLAGR
+257 LLASR

-385 VPETAQIPEQEA
+385 VPETPQIPEQEA

-417 PAGPHAPPHPYA
+417 PAGPYAPPHPYA
-429 PPPPPWQAPPG
+429 PPPRPG
-440 YGTVP
+440 RP
-445 TAPGPAQPPPAPPAA
+445 RPATAPSPPPPARPSRH
-460 PPPLP
+460 PLPGGSAVP
-465 SPARSPPRPGPAPTP
+465 SPAR
-480 LPRTPTRPP
+480 
-489 PPPRTAP
+489 
-496 HDRPRPHHPGP
+496 
-507 RPAPG
+507 
-512 PGRRPQ
+512 
-518 PVPPRPPAASHRR
+518 PAAHR
-531 DARPAPARRHRRRPP
+531 
-546 PGRPAHR
+546 G
-553 DRAGRQQGGRA
+553 
-564 GGGARHDGGR
+564 
-574 LHRAAG
+574 
-580 GQGLG
+580 
-585 PGLARRGRA
+585 
-594 RPVVG
+594 
-599 RDRRPRRLPARPA
+599 PARPRH
-612 PRGPPRYRADAW
+612 P
-624 APGEPLSYFADIR
+624 S
-637 QAAAAGEAELT
+637 
-648 RALAATEHD
+648 
-657 PLHGLARALTGTSR
+657 
-671 IAAAKHRWIRAG
+671 
-683 LIAFSAGSVLLPA
+683 
-696 AVLTG
+696 